1 MSGYY
6 LYVGAAPAA
15 PSPYYVLLATPATSH
30 PECVHEKSMV
40 ATVET
45 LVRAGIQF
53 DFLQVQGSCHVDDVR
68 NGIFRDFL
76 KWERHEE
83 PNARRRYTDLFSI
96 DADMGWDA
104 KSIVDLILAPGDVVA
119 GVYRHKNDT
128 ETYPFVA
135 GQFEG
140 LGVNEAQLF
149 EMPKVAAGFM
159 RIRRPVL
166 ERLTE
171 IERAGG
177 LRKTGSPRAWWP
189 NPDDEK
195 RNPNHSVARICERG
209 WPRELGIPEDVHP
222 GNDYQ
227 SSDYV
232 LCLKARAA
240 GFRVFAD
247 PDMQFRHA
255 GAKVWT
261 GHFGDHLRREQ
272 KVFPQP
278 FLDAV
283 EALSAGKAEPEVFA
297 ALFEG
302 WDICSGRSPLGNPWT
317 LEPEALAALY
327 EVARQATAP
336 VLEMGSG
343 LTTLVLG
350 LALQGTGQVV
360 HVLEC
365 HLESWRTTAAALERL
380 GVKNVVLH
388 YAPLVPVGPEAK
400 DVAYGAA
407 DMPEEFGLV
416 LVDGPYHSPQR
427 LSALWALRQHIRAAK
442 LIIDD
447 VDTCGPLLEMLERAG
462 HAIEHRS
469 GGKKRWAV
477 ATPTQTE
484 KPVPGETTAPAVP
497 HQHTLPAQ
505 LVVSL
510 TSHPPRFPMLG
521 QALRSILDQDMRPDV
536 TVLWLARSEFAA
548 LPSDILRMD
557 GLTIRQCEDIRS
569 YKKLIPALEHYPG
582 AYILT
587 ADDDLV
593 YPRSWVRSF
602 VEAYQGP
609 KEILLRRGR
618 GMVRKEGLPE
628 LRSYNEWP
636 IVGAGHG
643 NRPGI
648 FPTSCHGMLVHQYA
662 FRPEVMDMER
672 AKQLAP
678 MNDDI
683 WWYWMGLRGGSTFR
697 VIPGDPI
704 RDLPTGQDGLWS
716 QHNRDGGND
725 KQIAAM
731 VEAYGLPWAP
741 TDRFTEAA
749 REIAAAE
756 AVE

>member
-1 MSGYY
+1 M
-6 LYVGAAPAA
+6 A
-15 PSPYYVLLATPATSH
+15 
-30 PECVHEKSMV
+30 

-45 LVRAGIQF
+45 LSRAGIQF

-83 PNARRRYTDLFSI
+83 PGALRQYTDLFFI

-104 KSIVDLILAPGDVVA
+104 KSVVDLILAPGDIVA

-166 ERLTE
+166 EKLTE
-171 IERAGG
+171 VERAGG

-255 GAKVWT
+255 GSKVWT
-261 GHFGDHLRREQ
+261 GHFGNHLRREQ
-272 KVFPQP
+272 RVFPQP

-283 EALSAGKAEPEVFA
+283 EALSAGKAEPAVFA
-297 ALFEG
+297 ALFDG

-317 LEPEALAALY
+317 LEPEALAELY
-327 EVARQATAP
+327 QAARQAKAP

-350 LALQGTGQVV
+350 LALQGTGQIV

-388 YAPLVPVGPEAK
+388 YASLVPVGPEAK

-407 DMPEEFGLV
+407 DDMPEEFGLV

-462 HAIEHRS
+462 HAIEYRS

-477 ATPTQTE
+477 ATPTQAE

-497 HQHTLPAQ
+497 HQHILPGQ

-536 TVLWLARSEFAA
+536 TVLWLSRAEFAA
-548 LPSDILRMD
+548 LPADILRMD

-569 YKKLIPALEHYPG
+569 YKKLIPALEEYPR
-582 AYILT
+582 AWILT
-587 ADDDLV
+587 ADDDLI
-593 YPRSWVRSF
+593 YPRTWVRSF
-602 VEAYQGP
+602 VEASRQTDDGD
-609 KEILLRRGR
+609 EILLRRGR
-618 GMVRKEGLPE
+618 HIAAWPS
-628 LRSYNEWP
+628 SYNTWLLAMEAIP
-636 IVGAGHG
+636 MGKAHD
-643 NRPGI
+643 I
-648 FPTSCHGMLVHQYA
+648 FPTSCHGMLV
-662 FRPEVMDMER
+662 PPGEMGISEVLNREKFK
-672 AKQLAP
+672 ALAP

-683 WWYWMGLRGGSTFR
+683 WWYWMGLMAGSRFR

-704 RDLPTGQDGLWS
+704 RDLPTGRDGLWS

-725 KQIAAM
+725 RQIAAM
-731 VEAYGLPWAP
+731 IEAYGLPWASA
-741 TDRFTEAA
+741 DRFTEAA
-749 REIAAAE
+749 RELAAAE
-756 AVE
+756 AAE

>member
-6 LYVGAAPAA
+6 QYVGAAPVA

-30 PECVHEKSMV
+30 PECVHSKSMA

-68 NGIFRDFL
+68 NGIIRDFL
-76 KWERHEE
+76 KWQRPPSEAPHCRYQ
-83 PNARRRYTDLFSI
+83 YTDLFFI

-104 KSIVDLILAPGDVVA
+104 KSVVDLLMAPGDIVA

-149 EMPKVAAGFM
+149 EMPKVATGFM
-159 RIRRPVL
+159 RIRRHVL
-166 ERLTE
+166 EKLTE

-177 LRKTGSPRAWWP
+177 LQNTGRPRAWWP
-189 NPDDEK
+189 NSDDEE
-195 RNPNHSVARICERG
+195 RNPHHSVARICERG

-247 PDMQFRHA
+247 PDMKFNHA
-255 GAKVWT
+255 GSKVWT
-261 GHFGDHLRREQ
+261 GHFGNHLRREQ
-272 KVFPQP
+272 RVFPQP

-283 EALSAGKAEPEVFA
+283 EALRSGKWGPETFT
-297 ALFEG
+297 ALFDG
-302 WDICSGRSPLGNPWT
+302 WDMHSGRSPLDHPWT
-317 LEPEALAALY
+317 LEPEALQELHR
-327 EVARQATAP
+327 VASVTTAP

-360 HVLEC
+360 HSLEC
-365 HLESWRTTAAALERL
+365 HLESWRQTGAALERL

-400 DVAYGAA
+400 EVAYGEAEL
-407 DMPEEFGLV
+407 PEEFGLV

-427 LSALWALRQHIRAAK
+427 KSALWALGPRIRKAT
-442 LIIDD
+442 LILDD
-447 VDTCGPLLEMLERAG
+447 VDTCGPLVEMLEKAG
-462 HAIEHRS
+462 HTFEYRT

-477 ATPTQTE
+477 ATPTVTE
-484 KPVPGETTAPAVP
+484 KPAPILPTTAPVIP
-497 HQHTLPAQ
+497 WQHTLPGQ

-536 TVLWLARSEFAA
+536 TVLWLTRAEFAQ

-569 YKKLIPALEHYPG
+569 YKKLIPALEQYPG
-582 AYILT
+582 AFVLT

-593 YPRSWVRSF
+593 YPRTWVRSF
-602 VEAYQGP
+602 VEAYRGQHT
-609 KEILLRRGR
+609 KDIMLRRAR
-618 GMVRKEGLPE
+618 GVVTAAADSMPAPYNTWALVPPMTEGM
-628 LRSYNEWP
+628 W
-636 IVGAGHG
+636 H
-643 NRPGI
+643 
-648 FPTSCHGMLVHQYA
+648 FPTSCHGMLVPPGGMP
-662 FRPEVMDMER
+662 PEVMDMGK
-672 AKQLAP
+672 AQQLAP

-704 RDLPTGQDGLWS
+704 RDLPTGVDGLWS
-716 QHNRDGGND
+716 QHNRAGGND

-731 VEAYGLPWAP
+731 IEAYGMPWVP
-741 TDRFTEAA
+741 A
-749 REIAAAE
+749 REAAE
-756 AVE
+756 AAE